1 LKKKHSFGGVLAGS
15 IFSLVMFG
23 LAAFL
28 ILNRQYI
35 YDQWNVWHYQPSSS
49 VNTISERAGL
59 SDKGKFYLAASD
71 TVVEDASQFNNDCVR
86 QEAKNPILGC
96 YTNLHIYIYGVTNSE
111 LDGIEEVTAAH
122 EMLHAA
128 WDRLSD
134 SEKTRIGNMLDAE
147 YAKIATPEL
156 KARMDYYNRNETG
169 ERQNELHSILGTE
182 FGNLTPELESYYSQY
197 FLDRQKVVTLHDRYE
212 SIFTQL
218 MTQADTL
225 YNQLTTLGKKITG
238 ESAAYNKDAATLS
251 TDIQDFNNRAKAG
264 GFTSTTQF
272 NSERAALLARTTA
285 LEAERTSLNAE
296 ISSYNDMYAKYQAL
310 TVRTQQLNNSI
321 DSTVAPAP
329 SL

>member
-1 LKKKHSFGGVLAGS
+1 LKKKRSLGGILAGS

-28 ILNRQYI
+28 ILNRQFI
-35 YDQWNVWHYQPSSS
+35 YDQWNVWHYQASSS
-49 VNTISERAGL
+49 INTISERAGL

-71 TVVEDASQFNNDCVR
+71 AVVEDGAQFNNDCVR

-96 YTNLHIYIYGVTNSE
+96 YTNLHIYIFNVTNSE

-134 SEKTRIGNMLDAE
+134 GDKTRIGNMLDAE

-156 KARMDYYNRNETG
+156 KARMDYYNRNEAG

-182 FGNLTPELESYYSQY
+182 FGSLTPELESYYSQY
-197 FLDRQKVVTLHDRYE
+197 FSDRQKVITMHDKYE
-212 SIFTQL
+212 TIFTQL
-218 MTQADTL
+218 STQADSL
-225 YNQLTTLGKKITG
+225 YSQLTILGAKITA
-238 ESAAYNKDAATLS
+238 ESAAYSKTATTLS
-251 TDIQDFNNRAKAG
+251 SDISNFNNRANGG
-264 GFTSTTQF
+264 GFTSTAQF
-272 NSERAALLARTTA
+272 NSVRAALLARTAA
-285 LEAERTSLNAE
+285 LEAQRTSLNAE

>member
-1 LKKKHSFGGVLAGS
+1 MKKRHSFGGVLAGS
-15 IFSLVMFG
+15 IFSLIMFG

-35 YDQWNVWHYQPSSS
+35 YDQWNVWHYQPSSTI
-49 VNTISERAGL
+49 NTISQRAGL

-71 TVVEDASQFNNDCVR
+71 AVVEDAAQFNKDCVR

-96 YTNLHIYIYGVTNSE
+96 YTNSHIYIYNVTSSE

-128 WDRLSD
+128 WDRLSS

-156 KARMDYYNRNETG
+156 KARMDYYNRNEAG

-182 FGNLTPELESYYSQY
+182 FGNLTPALESYYSQY
-197 FLDRQKVVTLHDRYE
+197 FTDRAKVVALHDKYE
-212 SIFTQL
+212 SVFTQL
-218 MTQADTL
+218 TTQADTL
-225 YNQLTTLGKKITG
+225 YNQLIDLGKKITAK
-238 ESAAYNKDAATLS
+238 SAAYNADAAALS
-251 TDIQDFNNRAKAG
+251 AAIQDFNRRAQAG
-264 GFTSTTQF
+264 SFTSTVQF
-272 NSERAALLARTTA
+272 NSERAALLARTAA
-285 LEAERTSLNAE
+285 LEAERTSLNAQ

>member
-1 LKKKHSFGGVLAGS
+1 
-15 IFSLVMFG
+15 MFG

-28 ILNRQYI
+28 ILNRQFI
-35 YDQWNVWHYQPSSS
+35 YDQWNVWHYQPSAS

-71 TVVEDASQFNNDCVR
+71 AVVEDAAQFNTDCVR

-96 YTNLHIYIYGVTNSE
+96 YTNLHIYIYDVTNAE

-122 EMLHAA
+122 EMLHAV

-156 KARMDYYNRNETG
+156 KARMDYYSRNEAG

-197 FLDRQKVVTLHDRYE
+197 FTDRKKVITMHDKYE
-212 SIFTQL
+212 TIFTQL
-218 MTQADTL
+218 TTQADTL
-225 YNQLTTLGKKITG
+225 YSQLTALGKKITT
-238 ESAAYNKDAATLS
+238 ESATYNATAATLS
-251 TDIQDFNNRAKAG
+251 SNIQDFNNRAKAG
-264 GFTSTTQF
+264 SFTSTAQF
-272 NSERAALLARTTA
+272 NSERAALIARTSA

>member
-1 LKKKHSFGGVLAGS
+1 MKKKSSFGGMIAGS

-35 YDQWNVWHYQPSSS
+35 YDQWNVWHYQASSQI
-49 VNTISERAGL
+49 NTISDRAGL

-71 TVVEDASQFNNDCVR
+71 TVVEDATQFNTNCAR

-96 YTNLHIYIYGVTNSE
+96 YTNLHIYIYNVTNSE

-156 KARMDYYNRNETG
+156 KTRMDYYNRNEAG

-182 FGNLTPELESYYSQY
+182 FGNLTPDLEKYYSQY
-197 FLDRQKVVTLHDRYE
+197 FTDRQKVVALHNKYE

-218 MTQADTL
+218 STQADTL
-225 YNQLTTLGKKITG
+225 YNQLTALGKKITG
-238 ESAAYNKDAATLS
+238 ESATYNKDATTLS
-251 TDIQDFNNRAKAG
+251 NDIQDFNNRAKAG
-264 GFTSTTQF
+264 SFTSTAEF
-272 NSERAALLARTTA
+272 NSEREALLARTTA
-285 LEAERTSLNAE
+285 LEVERTSLNAE
-296 ISSYNDMYAKYQAL
+296 ISSYNDMYTKYQAL

>member
-1 LKKKHSFGGVLAGS
+1 MKKKLSFGGVLSGL
-15 IFSLVMFG
+15 IISLVLFG
-23 LAAFL
+23 AAAFL
-28 ILNRQYI
+28 ILNRQYV
-35 YDQWNVWHYQPSSS
+35 YDQWNAWHYQPSSS
-49 VNTISERAGL
+49 INTISERAGL

-71 TVVEDASQFNNDCVR
+71 AVVEDAAHFNNDCVR

-96 YTNLHIYIYGVTNSE
+96 YTNLHIYIYNVTNTE

-134 SEKTRIGNMLDAE
+134 SGRTRIGNMLDAE

-156 KARMDYYNRNETG
+156 KARMDYYSRNEAG

-197 FLDRQKVVTLHDRYE
+197 FTDRKKVVALHDKYE
-212 SIFTQL
+212 SVFTQL
-218 MTQADTL
+218 TTQADDL
-225 YNQLTTLGKKITG
+225 YSQLTALGKKISS
-238 ESAAYNKDAATLS
+238 ESAAYNQQATALSAA
-251 TDIQDFNNRAKAG
+251 IQDFNNRAKAG
-264 GFTSTTQF
+264 SFTSAAQF
-272 NSERAALLARTTA
+272 NAERASLVAQTNA

-296 ISSYNDMYAKYQAL
+296 ISSYNDMYTKYQAL
-310 TVRTQQLNNSI
+310 TVRTQELNNSI